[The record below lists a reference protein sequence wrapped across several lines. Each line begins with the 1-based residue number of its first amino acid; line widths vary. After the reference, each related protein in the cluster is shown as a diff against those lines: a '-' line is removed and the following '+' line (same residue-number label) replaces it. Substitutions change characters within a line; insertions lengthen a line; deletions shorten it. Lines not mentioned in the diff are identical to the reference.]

1 MKKNLIKLAILL
13 ETQELGGLKKEN
25 GWKITSGEKH
35 PAMAKLIYPKVNG
48 LNFI

>member
-25 GWKITSGEKH
+25 G
-35 PAMAKLIYPKVNG
+35 
-48 LNFI
+48 